1 MRGGEDCASA
11 QLFRVPVSGPPLLLS
26 PALVLGFEEVFR

>member
-1 MRGGEDCASA
+1 MRGGENCASA
-11 QLFRVPVSGPPLLLS
+11 HFCVPRVPGALLLS

>member
-1 MRGGEDCASA
+1 MRLRATFC
-11 QLFRVPVSGPPLLLS
+11 VPRVSGPLLLS